1 MPWKTRA
8 RVVSAAAAAAL
19 LAILTAGC
27 AGGAASETSGS
38 SGDAQEDRYV
48 AGDGSSTSFAPGE
61 RTAAPEVSGETLGG
75 DPVSLA
81 DYRGEVLVLNFW
93 ASWCGPCRSE
103 VPVLNEVHAETKDSG
118 VAFLGV
124 NIKDNAAAA
133 KAFEKNQ
140 DVEYPS
146 LFDQPGRVPQAFRE
160 TVPPAA
166 IPSTL
171 VIDRKGRIAARVI
184 GETSY
189 NELSGLVETVVEEGG
204 AAAGGGPAGTA
215 DPA

>member
-1 MPWKTRA
+1 MA
-8 RVVSAAAAAAL
+8 
-19 LAILTAGC
+19 LTAGC
-27 AGGAASETSGS
+27 GGGAATQASNTGGGS
-38 SGDAQEDRYV
+38 QEDRYV
-48 AGDGSSTSFAPGE
+48 AGDGSSTAFDPGE
-61 RTAAPEVSGETLGG
+61 RVAAPEVSGETLGG
-75 DPVSLA
+75 DAVSLA

-103 VPVLNEVHAETKDSG
+103 VPVLNEVYAENKDAG

-124 NIKDNAAAA
+124 NIKDNATAA
-133 KAFEKNQ
+133 KAFEENQ

-146 LFDQPGRVPQAFRE
+146 LYDQPGRVPQAFRD

-171 VIDRKGRIAARVI
+171 VIDRQGRIAARVI

-189 NELSGLVETVVEEGG
+189 NELSGLVEDVVAEKGG
-204 AAAGGGPAGTA
+204 SAAGGGPAEGPAGATRAA
-215 DPA
+215 DRT

>member
-1 MPWKTRA
+1 MPRKP
-8 RVVSAAAAAAL
+8 RVRVLAAAAVAVS
-19 LAILTAGC
+19 LAAGC
-27 AGGAASETSGS
+27 AQSGTAQSGS
-38 SGDAQEDRYV
+38 GGDAREDRYV
-48 AGDGSSTSFAPGE
+48 AGDGSSTAFRPGDRE
-61 RTAAPEVSGETLGG
+61 PVPEVSGETLGG

-81 DYRGEVLVLNFW
+81 DYRGDVLVLNFW

-103 VPVLNEVHAETKDSG
+103 VPVLNEVHSENKDAG

-124 NIKDNAAAA
+124 NIKDNRAAA
-133 KAFEKNQ
+133 KAFEENQ

-146 LFDQPGRVPQAFRE
+146 LYDQPGKVAQAFRD

-171 VIDRKGRIAARVI
+171 VVDRQGRIAARVI

-189 NELSGLVETVVEEGG
+189 NELSDLVEPVAAEKGG
-204 AAAGGGPAGTA
+204 AAAGAPAGRPGTA